1 MKISSHLGRA
11 WFLLYDCLVMLEPYY
26 ACCKHGP
33 THTRRGGCG
42 FVHSL
47 SDLRMPI
54 TPPPQVWRDR
64 SHARGGPAGID
75 WFLGQAYTVSQS
87 RRLLRYLT
95 SESVSS
101 MPPWAR
107 RLCWFMD
114 IGEADE
120 YVRDADFGWAE
131 EIQKYLGIG
140 VTYGHDRARPCFP
153 FDLQQDQREPSM
165 SLDDRMCLRMTN
177 GRDTYGRYRARVSW
191 HDAHKFVLV
200 TGPSRCRHDRQYLN
214 LVGGDEYV
222 RILEGS
228 GDASWWYMVPLTAL
242 PKILSR
248 GGWAPSV
255 YFESTGDPVDLY
267 EVPLDKLRPGSA
279 QSAAE
284 EVVAPL
290 ALTDWRCIRVH
301 VYGAADDR
309 RGICAACFSRDFD
322 DRDLYASL
330 ALPGMTGAECSTLL
344 GIVLGLWWC
353 YQGRHTEYRDSR
365 FVLLVDSVD
374 AINHVFETQDPTGE
388 SGWDLYPA
396 IMLARVLVSHLSDL
410 GIHVSLEK
418 VASSRNLA
426 HFIANTGIRTRRQG
440 NWLTSEDEWP
450 EVLPRV
456 FQDVWHDVA
465 RNCRGEGVEGMHIQT
480 RNKCHAPLRFRFSD
494 AVLSALDS
502 VARGD
507 A

>member
-1 MKISSHLGRA
+1 
-11 WFLLYDCLVMLEPYY
+11 
-26 ACCKHGP
+26 
-33 THTRRGGCG
+33 
-42 FVHSL
+42 
-47 SDLRMPI
+47 MPI

-228 GDASWWYMVPLTAL
+228 ENASWWYMVPLDAL
-242 PKILSR
+242 PAILTR

-255 YFESTGDPVDLY
+255 YFEDTGDTIDLY
-267 EVPLDKLRPGSA
+267 EVPLDKLRPVSA

-284 EVVAPL
+284 EVAAPL
-290 ALTDWRCIRVH
+290 PPTDQDCIFVH
-301 VYGAADDR
+301 VYGSADDG
-309 RGICAACFSRDFD
+309 RGIAAACHSSALRDN
-322 DRDLYASL
+322 LCASL
-330 ALPGMTGAECSTLL
+330 ALPGMTGSECSALL
-344 GIVLGLWWC
+344 GIVLGLWVC
-353 YQGRHTEYRDSR
+353 YHSRLHTGYQRSR
-365 FVLLVDSVD
+365 FVLMVDCQN
-374 AINHVFETQDPTGE
+374 AITHVFQNVDPTNAD
-388 SGWDLYPA
+388 GWHLYPA
-396 IMLARVLVSHLSDL
+396 ILLARELVSLLVGL
-410 GIHVSLEK
+410 GIQVSCEK
-418 VASSRNLA
+418 MTSAKNQAYQMAKADLQD
-426 HFIANTGIRTRRQG
+426 RRDG
-440 NWLTSEDEWP
+440 NWATDDDDWP
-450 EVLPRV
+450 DSIPRV
-456 FQDVWHDVA
+456 FQDVWREVA
-465 RNCRGEGVEGMHIQT
+465 RNRRGEGMDTATGFLT
-480 RNKCHAPLRFRFSD
+480 RGYVFSD
-494 AVLSALDS
+494 EVANALASAAYAAL